1 MPRTDP
7 VSPARRVA
15 FEVLTRVEGGGHSG
29 DELRARGE
37 GLSSRD
43 AGLATELVMGVLR
56 FQGQLDYLI
65 EHFSGRP
72 AEALDMQVRLILRLG
87 LYQIRYLDRIPPHAA
102 IHQSVEIAKQSHKRS
117 AAGLVNAVLRK
128 VHLRPVDWPDLSVAF
143 SHPEW
148 LLERWEDQYG
158 SETMAGIVEANMAP
172 PHTFIRVPPGRTPPE
187 GADVTPVKGCWLVD
201 SAQEAGGFRVQDIG
215 SQSVVPLLD
224 LQPGQRFLDLCAAPG
239 NKTAQALE
247 AGVRAVAAD
256 QHRVRLMQLTDL
268 GVPLVRLDARRPLP
282 FGRVFDRILVDA
294 PCTGTGTLSRNPE
307 IKWRLRP
314 EDLPELQA
322 RQAAIL
328 KHALDALAP
337 GGRLVYA
344 TCSLEPEENDQVVAL
359 YKDRIVR
366 ILRRIPGRDLGDGF
380 FAAAI
385 QGTTC

>member
-1 MPRTDP
+1 
-7 VSPARRVA
+7 
-15 FEVLTRVEGGGHSG
+15 
-29 DELRARGE
+29 
-37 GLSSRD
+37 
-43 AGLATELVMGVLR
+43 
-56 FQGQLDYLI
+56 
-65 EHFSGRP
+65 
-72 AEALDMQVRLILRLG
+72 
-87 LYQIRYLDRIPPHAA
+87 
-102 IHQSVEIAKQSHKRS
+102 
-117 AAGLVNAVLRK
+117 
-128 VHLRPVDWPDLSVAF
+128 
-143 SHPEW
+143 
-148 LLERWEDQYG
+148 
-158 SETMAGIVEANMAP
+158 MAGIVEANMAP
-172 PHTFIRVPPGRTPPE
+172 PHTFIRVPPGQTPPE
-187 GADVTPVKGCWLVD
+187 GATATPVKGCWLVD

-328 KHALDALAP
+328 EHALDALAP

-344 TCSLEPEENDQVVAL
+344 TCSLEPEENDQVVAP

-385 QGTTC
+385 QGG